1 MMATNGNLPAII
13 VRLRDPKVIAEMSA
27 AVPSHVDATQWLR
40 VLQTSVMNDRN
51 LLGAKPDSLLREAV
65 KLAQVGLTTDPHLG
79 EAYLFAD
86 SKGSC
91 QARVDYKG
99 LIKLGRQAG
108 AFTQIYA
115 QDICANDP
123 VKELRA
129 GNDRGI
135 DHKVALSNRGERLG
149 YYAFVKFTDGTVD
162 FEWMELG
169 EIYAIRDRFS
179 QAYKSGKTNPWGTA
193 EGEMCKKTVLH
204 RLLKRLPKS
213 TQLERAMSMENE
225 ANFPETPMKD
235 VTPEAAP
242 ISTMDALADKIAA
255 DATPELQDNHDND
268 QEAGDD
274 IVDTDTGEVTEG
286 ASEQPQP
293 QHGQVHEQEGFDLGP
308 VAIQLDMVRKG
319 PKPTFQTADDAYK
332 ALCDRLDELDAIP
345 GVRTLA
351 ERNQRFISTL
361 PMTLIQDWCNA
372 VDDKIL
378 SLQEQAA

>member
-1 MMATNGNLPAII
+1 MSTNGNLPAII
-13 VRLRDPKVIAEMSA
+13 VRLRDPAVIKEMSA

-51 LLGAKPDSLLREAV
+51 LLNAKPDSLLREAV

-86 SKGSC
+86 SKGGC

-135 DHKVALSNRGERLG
+135 DHKMALSNRGERLG
-149 YYAFVKFTDGTVD
+149 YYAFVTFADGTVD

-169 EIYAIRDRFS
+169 EIFKIRDQFS
-179 QAYKSGKTNPWGTA
+179 QAYKSGRTNPWGTA

-225 ANFPETPMKD
+225 ANFPEQPMRD
-235 VTPEAAP
+235 VTPAAAP
-242 ISTMDALADKIAA
+242 ISTMDALADQLETKVDLPA
-255 DATPELQDNHDND
+255 
-268 QEAGDD
+268 QENGQESGDD

-286 ASEQPQP
+286 APGPVQAQR
-293 QHGQVHEQEGFDLGP
+293 GVAHEQEGFDLEQP
-308 VAIQLDMVRKG
+308 VDEKDSEL
-319 PKPTFQTADDAYK
+319 AYWLSAQIVK
-332 ALCDRLDELDAIP
+332 SHSQKRLTDLEP
-345 GVRTLA
+345 
-351 ERNQRFISTL
+351 
-361 PMTLIQDWCNA
+361 
-372 VDDKIL
+372 KIL
-378 SLQEQAA
+378 ALQGNIPSAQYTALVNAFQAKSDSIRAAEKAA